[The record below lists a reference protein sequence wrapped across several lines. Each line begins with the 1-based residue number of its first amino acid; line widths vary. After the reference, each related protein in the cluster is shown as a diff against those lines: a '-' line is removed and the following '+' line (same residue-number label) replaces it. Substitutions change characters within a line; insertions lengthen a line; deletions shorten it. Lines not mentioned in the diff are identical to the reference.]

1 MFFHA
6 TIRVLPKEGGLLVPK
21 KLSIYLLMLV
31 IGFTFLFLAIFLD
44 LPEKLKWFFLAVAV
58 ILNVTSAVAAMRM
71 GLKEMKP
78 DNR

>member
-6 TIRVLPKEGGLLVPK
+6 TIRVLPKKGGLLVPK

-44 LPEKLKWFFLAVAV
+44 LPEKLKWLFLAVAV

-71 GLKEMKP
+71 GLREMKP
-78 DNR
+78 DKR